1 VIDAA
6 AGRGHAVALGPQL
19 YSDAM
24 GEAGTAAGTY
34 IGMIHANTKA
44 IVTALGGRPAALPG
58 ELVAW
63 AERWHVAAGG

>member
-6 AGRGHAVALGPQL
+6 AERGHKVALGPQL

-34 IGMIHANTKA
+34 IGMLHANTVA
-44 IVTALGGRPAALPG
+44 IVTALGGKPAPLPG
-58 ELVAW
+58 ELIAW
-63 AERWHVAAGG
+63 ADRWKVEKGG